1 MIVSDANNAY
11 LQDEIEAQRPSKKFH
26 LVEAAESKVWSCSGK
41 HLSWNLL
48 TRIQDIT
55 ASPSAVQYKD
65 NLTHAT
71 ETGVHVL
78 PQSAPVELPLH
89 PLGVTSSLLSAAL
102 AAADHSRVWNKH
114 DNDDKVA
121 VDFAM
126 SLPVH
131 NIRATD
137 LAKLLGT
144 YDPYDDLDDEERFGE
159 PREDFH
165 SYIYEMIGLYANG
178 EEVTESGEEADSS
191 GDEFDSDEEDESG
204 YASESGDEEI
214 DRASLIG
221 DDEEKDEWEEH
232 EYSEAEL
239 DAEEGIA
246 VSGDEE
252 NEETESE
259 GEDEIKR

>member
-1 MIVSDANNAY
+1 M
-11 LQDEIEAQRPSKKFH
+11 
-26 LVEAAESKVWSCSGK
+26 VEAAESKVWSCSGK

-78 PQSAPVELPLH
+78 PQPAPVELPLH

-102 AAADHSRVWNKH
+102 AAADHSREWNKH
-114 DNDDKVA
+114 DNDEKIA

-137 LAKLLGT
+137 LAKLLVT

-165 SYIYEMIGLYANG
+165 SYIYEMVGRDANG
-178 EEVTESGEEADSS
+178 EGVTESGEEADSS
-191 GDEFDSDEEDESG
+191 GDEFDGDEEDESG
-204 YASESGDEEI
+204 YSSESDDEEI
-214 DRASLIG
+214 DRASLIS